1 MNLKNS
7 LIVCWLTASSFV
19 VYAQTNKEPSI
30 PETPAGRLAAAYV
43 KAFNSGDP
51 KELVEFMKKNDGRPG
66 SESPD
71 PKIVKALMGELG
83 KLSVAEITWSKD
95 HQVTVALKTE
105 NGKKIL
111 LDCYVESVPPHKIN
125 QFRFE
130 LIKD

>member
-1 MNLKNS
+1 MNLKTS
-7 LIVCWLTASSFV
+7 LIACLLIAFSIIAS
-19 VYAQTNKEPSI
+19 AQSGKEPSI
-30 PETPAGRLAAAYV
+30 PETPAGRMAAAYV

-71 PKIVKALMGELG
+71 PKIVKTLMGELG
-83 KLSVAEITWSKD
+83 KLSVVEITWSKD
-95 HQVTVALKTE
+95 NQVTAALKAE

-111 LDCYVESVPPHKIN
+111 LDCYVETAPPHKIN

>member
-111 LDCYVESVPPHKIN
+111 LDCYVESAPPHKIN

>member
-1 MNLKNS
+1 MNLKKS
-7 LIVCWLTASSFV
+7 LIACLLTAISIV
-19 VYAQTNKEPSI
+19 ANAQPSKEPSI
-30 PETPAGRLAAAYV
+30 PETPAGRMAAAYV

-66 SESPD
+66 NEIPD

-95 HQVTVALKTE
+95 HQVTVALKAE

-111 LDCYVESVPPHKIN
+111 LDCYVETAQPHKIN

>member
-1 MNLKNS
+1 MNLKKS
-7 LIVCWLTASSFV
+7 LIACLLVTLSSV
-19 VYAQTNKEPSI
+19 ANAQIAKEPSI
-30 PETPAGRLAAAYV
+30 PETPAGRMAVAYI

-51 KELVEFMKKNDGRPG
+51 KELTEFMKKNDGRSG

-95 HQVTVALKTE
+95 HQVTVALKAG

-111 LDCYVESVPPHKIN
+111 LDCYVETTEPHKIN

-130 LIKD
+130 LNKD

>member
-1 MNLKNS
+1 MNLNKS
-7 LIVCWLTASSFV
+7 LIVCLLTALSIV
-19 VYAQTNKEPSI
+19 AGAQSGKEPSI
-30 PETPAGRLAAAYV
+30 PETPAGRIAAAYV

-51 KELVEFMKKNDGRPG
+51 KELIEFMKKKDGRSG

-71 PKIVKALMGELG
+71 PKIVKTLMGELG
-83 KLSVAEITWSKD
+83 KLSVTEITWSKD
-95 HQVTVALKTE
+95 HQVTVALKAG

-111 LDCYVESVPPHKIN
+111 LDCYVETAEPHKIN

>member
-1 MNLKNS
+1 MNLKKS
-7 LIVCWLTASSFV
+7 LIACLLAGLSAIA
-19 VYAQTNKEPSI
+19 YAQTNKEPSI
-30 PETPAGRLAAAYV
+30 PETSAGRMAAAYV

-71 PKIVKALMGELG
+71 PKIVKALMAELG

-95 HQVTVALKTE
+95 HQITVALKTE

-111 LDCYVESVPPHKIN
+111 LDCYVETVEPHKIS
-125 QFRFE
+125 QLRFE
-130 LIKD
+130 LNKN

>member
-7 LIVCWLTASSFV
+7 LIVCWLTALSFV

-111 LDCYVESVPPHKIN
+111 LDCYVESAPPHKIN

>member
-7 LIVCWLTASSFV
+7 LIVCLLTALSFV

-111 LDCYVESVPPHKIN
+111 LDCYVESAPPHKIN